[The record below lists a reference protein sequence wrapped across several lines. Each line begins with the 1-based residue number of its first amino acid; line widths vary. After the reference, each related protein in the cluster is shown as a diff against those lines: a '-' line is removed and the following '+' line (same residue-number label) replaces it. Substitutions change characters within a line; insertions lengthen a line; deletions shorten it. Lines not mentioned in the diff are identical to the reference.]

1 MHYHAK
7 AVKLKMAKVL
17 KIAAA
22 QKWTGLQDLKIEFI
36 WEAHLITK
44 FLYYA
49 TCLFSILN
57 GSKLY

>member
-22 QKWTGLQDLKIEFI
+22 QKWTGLQYLKIE
-36 WEAHLITK
+36 LI
-44 FLYYA
+44 
-49 TCLFSILN
+49 
-57 GSKLY
+57 

>member
-7 AVKLKMAKVL
+7 AVKLKMAKVP
-17 KIAAA
+17 KIAA
-22 QKWTGLQDLKIEFI
+22 QKWTGLQDLKIELI
-36 WEAHLITK
+36 WEAHLITI
-44 FLYYA
+44 FLNYA